1 MKQKQKA
8 MHYKM
13 KKKTEFSKK
22 IYIFNIVFV
31 ICVVLISLALITL
44 SGRLGL
50 SDLSPLSVICTSSF
64 GLLGVANIFYFRK
77 AQAENV
83 IKISKQIQNENIDVQ
98 NVEIANRVMNSD
110 FSSM

>member
-8 MHYKM
+8 IHYKM

-77 AQAENV
+77 AQAEN
-83 IKISKQIQNENIDVQ
+83 IDVQ
-98 NVEIANRVMNSD
+98 NVEIANQVMNSD